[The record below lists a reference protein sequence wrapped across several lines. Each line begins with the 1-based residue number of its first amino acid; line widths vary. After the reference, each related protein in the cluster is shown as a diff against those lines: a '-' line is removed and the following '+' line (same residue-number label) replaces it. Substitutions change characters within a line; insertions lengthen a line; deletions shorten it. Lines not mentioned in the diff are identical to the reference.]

1 MKTLSLYRKLI
12 YLFLIAC
19 LIIPLSLIALPE
31 TRDATG
37 AKKRKGG
44 QLSILREQY
53 NLSQANLSQV
63 DPASETMRLASL
75 GLRGVAVCSLWMQA
89 MEQKKTENYDQLAAT
104 LKTLTKI
111 QPNFVKVWEYQAH
124 NLAYNVSMEFDDYE
138 YRYHWVK
145 KGIDFLKE
153 GVPYNKTDHRMTDSL
168 GWFTGSKIGKSDEKE
183 SFRRMFGLDTEFH
196 NLMSDY
202 IDPDSYETRGYGHNY
217 DNWLMAY
224 QWYDWSRRMVDEQSQ
239 YKYTSDMIFYNNR
252 PSTRRNQGLSLQR
265 EFRPDESQKQ
275 VWKTAQEEWQDY
287 GRIEMINSFGVKY
300 SMEGIYQT
308 EQKIEQLRRQL
319 DEMAP
324 GVRQELLNEALAAS
338 PLPDDLR
345 AAWETPFEDRTDEQ
359 REKARE
365 VDMALNKAFADLDE
379 KITHRVKEEDMFRA
393 KQIVR
398 DIEEQKMRQF
408 IIQKDSGVINYAF
421 WVWRTKAESSDIGI
435 LAKQALF
442 EAEQARQK
450 AIYDDEIDRDYV
462 TKEVRVTRQGALSLY
477 WDAFEKFKL
486 VFDETPELRDGIFG
500 DEIVEEIEK
509 YHNILKL
516 TGREWPDNFP
526 LQGFIDFRAE
536 KLQQDNLPTSADLAE
551 RTPSVDEAVD
561 NEESEEEAPES
572 GEGSQDNSNGE
583 AEDSS
588 LSEPEQAIEK
598 TLLQI

>member
-1 MKTLSLYRKLI
+1 L
-12 YLFLIAC
+12 LIAL

-31 TRDATG
+31 TRDANG
-37 AKKRKGG
+37 AIKRKGG
-44 QLSILREQY
+44 QLSVLREQY
-53 NLSQANLSQV
+53 NLSQANLSEV

-111 QPNFVKVWEYQAH
+111 QPNFVRVWEYQAH

-145 KGIDFLKE
+145 KGIGFLKE

-217 DNWLMAY
+217 DNWMMAY

-239 YKYTSDMIFYNNR
+239 RKYTSDMIFYNNR

-275 VWKTAQEEWQDY
+275 VWKTAQDEWQDY
-287 GRIEMINSFGVKY
+287 GRIEMINSFGLKY

-308 EQKIEQLRRQL
+308 ELKIEQLRRQL

-324 GVRQELLNEALAAS
+324 GVRQEMINEALAGS
-338 PLPDDLR
+338 PMPDDLR
-345 AAWETPFEDRTDEQ
+345 AAWEVPFEDRTDEQ

-365 VDMALNKAFADLDE
+365 VDMGLNAAFANLDE
-379 KITHRVKEEDMFRA
+379 NIAQKVKEEDNFRA

-398 DIEEQKMRQF
+398 EIEEQKMRQF

-442 EAEQARQK
+442 EADQARQK
-450 AIYDDEIDRDYV
+450 AVYDDEFDRDYV

-486 VFDETPELRDGIFG
+486 VFEETPELRDGIYG
-500 DEIVEEIEK
+500 REIVEEIEK
-509 YHNILKL
+509 YHDILKL

-526 LQGFIDFRAE
+526 LQDFIDFRASKTE
-536 KLQQDNLPTSADLAE
+536 DDNLPTSADLAE
-551 RTPSVDEAVD
+551 RNQGLED
-561 NEESEEEAPES
+561 
-572 GEGSQDNSNGE
+572 
-583 AEDSS
+583 DSS
-588 LSEPEQAIEK
+588 TEGDESDPDSDANDDDSDANDDSSDDESPTENDSVPTESSQSTEFPVR
-598 TLLQI
+598 Q

>member
-1 MKTLSLYRKLI
+1 MKTFSASRKI
-12 YLFLIAC
+12 VYLVMIAF

-31 TRDATG
+31 TRDASG
-37 AKKRKGG
+37 SIKRKGG
-44 QLSILREQY
+44 QLSVLRERY
-53 NLSQANLSQV
+53 SLSQAKLSEV

-145 KGIDFLKE
+145 KGIGFLKE
-153 GVPYNKTDHRMTDSL
+153 GVPYNKTDHRMTDEL
-168 GWFTGSKIGKSDEKE
+168 GRMIGSKIGKSDEKE

-196 NLMSDY
+196 NSMSDY

-224 QWYDWSRRMVDEQSQ
+224 QWYDWSHRMVDEQSR

-275 VWKTAQEEWQDY
+275 VWKTAQEEWQEY
-287 GRIEMINSFGVKY
+287 GQIEMTNSLGIKY
-300 SMEGIYQT
+300 TMEGIFQT
-308 EQKIEQLRRQL
+308 EQKIEQLRQQL

-324 GVRQELLNEALAAS
+324 GVRVELINKALAET
-338 PLPDDLR
+338 PMPEDLR
-345 AAWETPFEDRTDEQ
+345 AAWETPFEERTDEQ

-365 VDMALNKAFADLDE
+365 VDLALNQAFADIDYQVARE
-379 KITHRVKEEDMFRA
+379 VKEGDSFRA
-393 KQIVR
+393 QQIVR
-398 DIEEQKMRQF
+398 EIEEQKVRQF
-408 IIQKDSGVINYAF
+408 VIQKDSGTINYAF
-421 WVWRTKAESSDIGI
+421 WKWRTKAESSDIGI
-435 LAKQALF
+435 LAKEALF

-450 AIYDDEIDRDYV
+450 AIYDDEFDRDYV
-462 TKEVRVTRQGALSLY
+462 TKEVKVVRQGALSLY
-477 WDAFEKFKL
+477 WDCFEKFKL
-486 VFDETPELRDGIFG
+486 VFDENPDLRDGVYG
-500 DEIVEEIEK
+500 DEVVEEIVK
-509 YHNILKL
+509 YRNILKL

-526 LQGFIDFRAE
+526 LQDFIDFRAE
-536 KLQQDNLPTSADLAE
+536 KGERDNLPTSIDLSE
-551 RTPSVDEAVD
+551 LRTSDEQTDDEDESDDDSDAG
-561 NEESEEEAPES
+561 EIESEVES
-572 GEGSQDNSNGE
+572 IKS
-583 AEDSS
+583 
-588 LSEPEQAIEK
+588 
-598 TLLQI
+598 